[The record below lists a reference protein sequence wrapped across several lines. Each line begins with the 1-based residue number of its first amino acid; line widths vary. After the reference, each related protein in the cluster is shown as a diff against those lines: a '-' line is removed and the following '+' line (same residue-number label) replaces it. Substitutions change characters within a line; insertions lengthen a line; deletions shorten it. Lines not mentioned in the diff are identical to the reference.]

1 METSRFVDNSV
12 NIDKAELINEASA
25 MSKFYKLRIDGR
37 LYFMKQLRDEFK
49 DDPRCRALFFKEYEN
64 GKSIRHP
71 YVVEYTSIN
80 EDEDG
85 LYILMEYVNGVTLK
99 DKLASEPEFFTVRK
113 NLYLFVEQLLEALK
127 ALHSQNIIYLDL
139 SPKNILL
146 TKTENCVKL
155 VDLGFSI
162 NDTNDYTAGCTK
174 NFVAPETER
183 GEVKEID
190 NRSDIY
196 AVGCLLQ
203 YIEKETGVKLP
214 ADLQRIKMRCLQPL
228 KSKRYASV
236 NDILSILKHRKP
248 MRCARI
254 SALLAVAALA
264 VVAFV
269 NSPLQSALCN
279 YIGWQA
285 GEYPDRF
292 EADGIFYNIT
302 DHTARTVEITYK
314 GSEPDEFEF
323 EYEGGV
329 VNIPQTVTYHG
340 RTFSVTAVAGNAL
353 KNPYISKITI
363 PEGIETLEDYAFNHC
378 NLDGVIYIP
387 ASVKSIGASAFY
399 PILYIDA
406 FVVDAANRVY
416 DSRDNCNSI
425 IETATNTLLYGSCTS
440 VIPRSVT
447 SIAPAAFMGAE
458 IKSLTI
464 PESVT
469 SIGEAAF
476 VHTKIEEIVIPE
488 GVTVL
493 NRYLFQ
499 YCENM
504 RRITLPKSLKEI
516 ALGALSHCA
525 LVQVTIPDAVTAI
538 GEYAFDYN
546 LSLREVVLGEG
557 VRSIGDYAFDGCRN
571 LTKVVSHIPAK
582 ELFEVNNSVFGTVN
596 ERCVLYVPKGAK
608 RVYENTQGWNLF
620 AKIVEM

>member
-99 DKLASEPEFFTVRK
+99 DKLASEPEFFRVKK

-127 ALHSQNIIYLDL
+127 ALHGQNIIYLDL

-146 TKTENCVKL
+146 TKTENYVKL

-162 NDTNDYTAGCTK
+162 NDANDYTAGCTK
-174 NFVAPETER
+174 NFVAPETEK
-183 GEVKEID
+183 GDVKEID

-203 YIEKETGVKLP
+203 YIEKETSVKLP
-214 ADLQRIKMRCLQPL
+214 ADLQRIKIRCLQPQ

-236 NDILSILKHRKP
+236 NDILKILKRRKP

-254 SALLAVAALA
+254 SALLAVAAMA

-302 DHTARTVEITYK
+302 DHTVRTVEITYK

-387 ASVKSIGASAFY
+387 ASVKSIGVSAFY
-399 PILYIDA
+399 PILYIDG
-406 FVVDAANRVY
+406 FVVDAANTVY

-499 YCENM
+499 YCENL
-504 RRITLPKSLKEI
+504 RRITLPKNLKEI
-516 ALGALSHCA
+516 AHGALSHCA